1 MSHIPVLY
9 DECIEALNIKSSGIY
24 VDMTVGGFGHGAGIC
39 SRLSSEGLYIGL
51 DLDAEAIQRGIEASA
66 GYKNKFLF
74 CQTHFREFPEVLA
87 KNQISEAD
95 GFLMD
100 LGVSSFQI
108 DSGERGFSFTKDGP
122 LDMRMDTSSAF
133 TAADAV
139 NELKEEELAKVLY
152 EYGDE
157 RFARRIASRI
167 AEERK
172 KYRIETTFQLAEII
186 SAAVP
191 RKFHVP
197 GRHPATKS
205 FQAVRIFLNDEI
217 ISLKETAAKAAGML
231 KPGGRIAAVSFHSL
245 EDRIIKQ
252 TFAELA
258 KGCTCP
264 KDFPVC
270 VCGKK
275 PLLKII
281 TKSPVLPSE
290 EEIRRNPRSR
300 SAKLRAAERTEHPA
314 EKK

>member
-9 DECIEALNIKSSGIY
+9 NESIEALNIRSGGIY

-39 SRLSSEGLYIGL
+39 SRLSDEGLYIGL
-51 DLDAEAIQRGIEASA
+51 DLDSEAIQRGIAASA
-66 GYKNKFLF
+66 GYRNKFLF
-74 CQTHFREFPEVLA
+74 CQTHFRDFQKVLA
-87 KNQISEAD
+87 ENQVSEAD

-100 LGVSSFQI
+100 LGVSSFQL

-122 LDMRMDTSSAF
+122 LDMRMNTSSAF

-139 NELKEEELAKVLY
+139 NDLKEEKLAEVLY
-152 EYGDE
+152 KYGDE
-157 RFARRIASRI
+157 RFSRRIASKI

-172 KYRIETTFQLAEII
+172 KQRIETTFHLAGII

-191 RKFHVP
+191 KKFHVP

-205 FQAVRIFLNDEI
+205 FQAIRIFLNDEI
-217 ISLKETAAKAAGML
+217 VSLEETVAKAAGML
-231 KPGGRIAAVSFHSL
+231 KPGGRIAAISFHSL

-252 TFAELA
+252 TFAKLA

-270 VCGKK
+270 VCGKT
-275 PLLKII
+275 PQLKII

-290 EEIRRNPRSR
+290 DEISRNPRSR
-300 SAKLRAAERTEHPA
+300 SAKLRAAERTQHPA